1 MMSISWNSL
10 PVEMTYRMLDQLTGK
25 PFFLSIAN
33 VGQTLEQNTV
43 KIKIIHLLLRNI
55 IFFLYRHLI
64 KKSNMKV

>member
-33 VGQTLEQNTV
+33 VGQTLEHNTV
-43 KIKIIHLLLRNI
+43 KIKIIHLLL
-55 IFFLYRHLI
+55 
-64 KKSNMKV
+64 